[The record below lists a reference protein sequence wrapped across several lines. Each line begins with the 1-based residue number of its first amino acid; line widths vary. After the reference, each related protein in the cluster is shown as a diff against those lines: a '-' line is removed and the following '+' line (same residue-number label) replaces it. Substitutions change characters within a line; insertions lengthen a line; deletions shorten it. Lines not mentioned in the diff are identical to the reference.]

1 MQGGCRTPTCLFD
14 RNIQGL
20 LFWICRGPPRPTVG
34 PDLRVARV
42 TIDLVGSDP
51 GLTVRRGSKGRPNKK
66 RGCARWRTPLLGRTR
81 ATRLAGVRG
90 TNEQPRWLALEQSQR
105 QRALPAASRTLV
117 GLEASQPF
125 QIIQFQHRS
134 HGFRPSGIAPSVS
147 ASRGDPNT
155 RSLTFAS
162 VQSIEARA
170 IAVGSDLGLTPTP
183 SDISRSEK
191 ASASILARLLR
202 LWINTEVS
210 LMTTLTISGADGAGR
225 RDRCHQC

>member
-1 MQGGCRTPTCLFD
+1 MPVRQEYPRSAVLD
-14 RNIQGL
+14 L
-20 LFWICRGPPRPTVG
+20 SGPPRPTVG

-42 TIDLVGSDP
+42 TIDLVGSDA

-134 HGFRPSGIAPSVS
+134 HGFRSSGIAPSVS

-170 IAVGSDLGLTPTP
+170 IAVGSDLGLTPGP
-183 SDISRSEK
+183 RPVGQAFHRPK
-191 ASASILARLLR
+191 GARRFWRDFL
-202 LWINTEVS
+202 VFGS
-210 LMTTLTISGADGAGR
+210 TTDGQPHDDADDFGR
-225 RDRCHQC
+225 RWRREKRSMPRKADEGG

>member
-1 MQGGCRTPTCLFD
+1 MDD
-14 RNIQGL
+14 RGRPSAP
-20 LFWICRGPPRPTVG
+20 ICA
-34 PDLRVARV
+34 VARV

-51 GLTVRRGSKGRPNKK
+51 GLTPRRGSKGRPNKK

-105 QRALPAASRTLV
+105 QRALAAASRTLV

-125 QIIQFQHRS
+125 RIIQFQHRS
-134 HGFRPSGIAPSVS
+134 HGFRSSGIAPSVS

-170 IAVGSDLGLTPTP
+170 IVVVRPGSDPGDRGSGVRHFTERKERVDSGAT
-183 SDISRSEK
+183 SSSWINYRG
-191 ASASILARLLR
+191 SAS
-202 LWINTEVS
+202 
-210 LMTTLTISGADGAGR
+210 
-225 RDRCHQC
+225 

>member
-1 MQGGCRTPTCLFD
+1 MDD
-14 RNIQGL
+14 RGRPSAP
-20 LFWICRGPPRPTVG
+20 ICA
-34 PDLRVARV
+34 VARV

-51 GLTVRRGSKGRPNKK
+51 GLTPRRGSKGRPNKK

-105 QRALPAASRTLV
+105 QRALAAASRTLV

-134 HGFRPSGIAPSVS
+134 HGFRSSGIAPSVS

-170 IAVGSDLGLTPTP
+170 IAVGSDLGLTPGPGAVGVRYFTERKERADSGATSSS
-183 SDISRSEK
+183 SDQLQR
-191 ASASILARLLR
+191 
-202 LWINTEVS
+202 VS

-225 RDRCHQC
+225 RDRCRQ